1 MTIAR
6 TVAEVLSEHVTL
18 EIEGIDRLYLNLY
31 VPILQCPRGVGHF
44 WIHHRGHRFA
54 SSSLMAPMTDAFV
67 GAIAKF
73 AKAERID
80 VVPFR
85 KGQRKDDLAKEY
97 LAKFPHAEGVLF
109 IGKAQEKTRVVRTER
124 RCNPK
129 TGQTY
134 PWLVTSTAMVNHYYF
149 YCVDQ
154 DFGPLFV
161 KLGSYFPYTGKVC
174 LNGHEYLKRQLAR
187 EGIGF
192 EALDNGLLSCADP
205 QRAQRICDQLT
216 PAKIEALVRK
226 WLSRLPHPFAPEDRR
241 AGYRYETSMLQAEF
255 SLTQVFDRPVQGRV
269 FFEQAIRDNLDLGR
283 PDRVQLV
290 FQRRVTQRTP
300 GRFRTRVITE
310 GVIPTLYIDYKHT
323 RIKQYF
329 KEGRALRTETTIND
343 TKDFAIGKR
352 LKNLPALRKVG
363 FQANRRLQDVQRIS
377 HDCWLGEDVFRGIHQ
392 PVAIGSQRAAAL
404 RFGDSRVLALLSCL
418 VLFRLLPRG
427 FTNQDIRKHI
437 EPIFGKP
444 LNSGQMSYDLRRLRL
459 HGLVERVP
467 KTHRYSVTD
476 LGFRA
481 ALFLSRSYSRLLRP
495 GLASLVPGHNPPAP
509 TPLRQAFEKLDA
521 TIQQAWEA
529 QQIAA

>member
-31 VPILQCPRGVGHF
+31 VPILQCPRGIGHF

-67 GAIAKF
+67 GAITKF
-73 AKAERID
+73 AKTERID

-97 LAKFPHAEGVLF
+97 LAKYPRQEGVLF
-109 IGKAQEKTRVVRTER
+109 IGKAQERTRVVRTER

-134 PWLVTSTAMVNHYYF
+134 PWLVMSTAMVNHYYC

-154 DFGPLFV
+154 DFGPLFI

-205 QRAQRICDQLT
+205 QRAQRICDDLT

-226 WLSRLPHPFAPEDRR
+226 WLSRLPHPFTPEDRR
-241 AGYRYETSMLQAEF
+241 AGYLYETSMLQAEF

-290 FQRRVTQRTP
+290 FQRRVTPRTP

-323 RIKQYF
+323 RIKQYY

-392 PVAIGSQRAAAL
+392 PVAVGGQRAAAL

-427 FTNQDIRKHI
+427 FTNRDIRNHI
-437 EPIFGKP
+437 APIFGKS
-444 LNSGQMSYDLRRLRL
+444 LNSAQMSYDLRRLRL
-459 HGLVERVP
+459 HGLVERMP
-467 KTHRYSVTD
+467 KTHRYRVTD

-495 GLASLVPGHNPPAP
+495 GLASLAPGHQPPAP
-509 TPLRQAFEKLDA
+509 TPLRHAFEKVDA
-521 TIQQAWEA
+521 AIQQAWEA

>member
-6 TVAEVLSEHVTL
+6 TVSEVLSEHVTL

-31 VPILQCPRGVGHF
+31 VPILQSPRGVGHF

-54 SSSLMAPMTDAFV
+54 SSSLMAPMTETFV
-67 GAIAKF
+67 GAIEKL
-73 AKAERID
+73 AKAEKID
-80 VVPFR
+80 VLSFK
-85 KGQRKDDLAKEY
+85 KGQRKDKVAQEY
-97 LAKFPHAEGVLF
+97 LAKFPAVEGVLF
-109 IGKAQEKTRVVRTER
+109 IGKAQEKTRVVRTQR
-124 RCNPK
+124 RRNPQ

-134 PWLVTSTAMVNHYYF
+134 PWLVLSTAMVNHYYF
-149 YCVDQ
+149 YCVDE
-154 DFGPLFV
+154 DFGPLFF

-174 LNGHEYLKRQLAR
+174 LNGHEYLKRQLSR

-192 EALDNGLLSCADP
+192 EALDNGLLRCDDP
-205 QRAQRICDQLT
+205 KRAQRICDELT

-226 WLSRLPHPFAPEDRR
+226 WLARLPHPFTPEDRL
-241 AGYRYETSMLQAEF
+241 AGYRYEISVLQAEL

-269 FFEQAIRDNLDLGR
+269 FFEQVIRDNLDLGR

-290 FQRRVTQRTP
+290 FQRRVTRKTP

-343 TKDFAIGKR
+343 TNDFAIGKR
-352 LKNLPALRKVG
+352 LKNLPALRQVG
-363 FQANRRLQDVQRIS
+363 FQANRRLQSVQRIS
-377 HDCWLGEDVFRGIHQ
+377 HDCWLGEDVFRAIHQ
-392 PVAIGSQRAAAL
+392 PVRVGTHRAAAL

-418 VLFRLLPRG
+418 VLFRLQPRG
-427 FTNQDIRKHI
+427 FTNRDLRRDVA
-437 EPIFGKP
+437 PIFGQP

-459 HGLVERVP
+459 HGLVERIP
-467 KTHRYSVTD
+467 KSHRYQVTD

-495 GLASLVPGHNPPAP
+495 GLASLVPTQQPPAAV
-509 TPLRQAFEKLDA
+509 PLRQAFERLDVA
-521 TIQQAWEA
+521 IQQAWEA
-529 QQIAA
+529 QQMAA

>member
-1 MTIAR
+1 M
-6 TVAEVLSEHVTL
+6 
-18 EIEGIDRLYLNLY
+18 
-31 VPILQCPRGVGHF
+31 
-44 WIHHRGHRFA
+44 
-54 SSSLMAPMTDAFV
+54 
-67 GAIAKF
+67 
-73 AKAERID
+73 
-80 VVPFR
+80 
-85 KGQRKDDLAKEY
+85 
-97 LAKFPHAEGVLF
+97 
-109 IGKAQEKTRVVRTER
+109 
-124 RCNPK
+124 
-129 TGQTY
+129 
-134 PWLVTSTAMVNHYYF
+134 STAMVNHYYC

-154 DFGPLFV
+154 DFGPLFI

-187 EGIGF
+187 EGIDF

-205 QRAQRICDQLT
+205 MRAQRICDDLT

-226 WLSRLPHPFAPEDRR
+226 WLSRLPHPFTPEDRR
-241 AGYRYETSMLQAEF
+241 AGYLYETSMLQAEF

-269 FFEQAIRDNLDLGR
+269 FFEQTIRDNLDLGR

-300 GRFRTRVITE
+300 GRFRTRVITD

-323 RIKQYF
+323 RIKQYY

-343 TKDFAIGKR
+343 TKDFALGKR
-352 LKNLPALRKVG
+352 LKNLPILRKVG

-392 PVAIGSQRAAAL
+392 PVEVGGQRAAAL

-427 FTNQDIRKHI
+427 FTNRDIRNHI
-437 EPIFGKP
+437 AQIFGKS
-444 LNSGQMSYDLRRLRL
+444 LNPAQISYDLRRLRL
-459 HGLVERVP
+459 HGLVERMP
-467 KTHRYSVTD
+467 KTHRYRVTD
-476 LGFRA
+476 LGFRS

-495 GLASLVPGHNPPAP
+495 GLASLVPSHQPPAL
-509 TPLRQAFEKLDA
+509 TPLRQVFDKVDVA
-521 TIQQAWEA
+521 IQQAWEA